1 MCQNIGRASPDLHH
15 PEEES
20 TRQMASG
27 SGKSKSREWS
37 GNHSGLEKTSST
49 LHGESI
55 IFCGEG
61 EDGGP
66 VESVTYFHAN
76 K

>member
-1 MCQNIGRASPDLHH
+1 MYQNIGRASPDLHH

-20 TRQMASG
+20 TRQMVSG
-27 SGKSKSREWS
+27 SGKSKSWKWS

-55 IFCGEG
+55 ILYGEG
-61 EDGGP
+61 EDSGP
-66 VESVTYFHAN
+66 AESVTYFHAN